1 MHDAAVEPAE
11 QIDALLAVRFPRIFP
26 TDDRVFE
33 DRLATREIEIA
44 VFDIAQALCFIS
56 SRHVLIVA
64 TIKRVVLRVF
74 VKLVDEDVKGCSQLA
89 TMMRDQSSGGNTVG
103 AM

>member
-1 MHDAAVEPAE
+1 MFFRFAKTDDVHVIASLCVSQMHDAAVEPAE

-44 VFDIAQALCFIS
+44 VFDIAQAL
-56 SRHVLIVA
+56 
-64 TIKRVVLRVF
+64 
-74 VKLVDEDVKGCSQLA
+74 
-89 TMMRDQSSGGNTVG
+89 
-103 AM
+103 

>member
-11 QIDALLAVRFPRIFP
+11 QIDALLAIRFPRIFP

-44 VFDIAQALCFIS
+44 VFDIAQALCLIPS
-56 SRHVLIVA
+56 CHVLIVA
-64 TIKRVVLRVF
+64 TIKEIVLGVF
-74 VKLVDEDVKGCSQLA
+74 VRPIDEDFENVANWLQ
-89 TMMRDQSSGGNTVG
+89 
-103 AM
+103 